1 MRIAPAPQ
9 ASLFRRRYE
18 KDGQYK
24 VSGEDSEERTNRR
37 WAFGSRSGS
46 YYRGSVNV
54 SSWGAWRAGREGG
67 ELRPKG
73 PTVGKEKLGIMV
85 AGGKYGKDSEP
96 ANRITATS
104 AKCFAGCLKLDSLLG
119 STVMR
124 QEVSW
129 PSGYTFA
136 D

>member
-1 MRIAPAPQ
+1 M
-9 ASLFRRRYE
+9 S
-18 KDGQYK
+18 
-24 VSGEDSEERTNRR
+24 
-37 WAFGSRSGS
+37 
-46 YYRGSVNV
+46 
-54 SSWGAWRAGREGG
+54 GREGG

-73 PTVGKEKLGIMV
+73 PTVGKEKPGIMFV
-85 AGGKYGKDSEP
+85 GGNYGKDSEP
-96 ANRITATS
+96 TNRIIVTS
-104 AKCFAGCLKLDSLLG
+104 AKCFAGCLKLGSLLG

>member
-1 MRIAPAPQ
+1 MVREIL
-9 ASLFRRRYE
+9 S
-18 KDGQYK
+18 
-24 VSGEDSEERTNRR
+24 
-37 WAFGSRSGS
+37 
-46 YYRGSVNV
+46 
-54 SSWGAWRAGREGG
+54 GREGG
-67 ELRPKG
+67 ELRSKG
-73 PTVGKEKLGIMV
+73 PTVGKEKPGIML
-85 AGGKYGKDSEP
+85 AEGKYGKDTGP

-104 AKCFAGCLKLDSLLG
+104 AKCVAGCLKLGSLLG